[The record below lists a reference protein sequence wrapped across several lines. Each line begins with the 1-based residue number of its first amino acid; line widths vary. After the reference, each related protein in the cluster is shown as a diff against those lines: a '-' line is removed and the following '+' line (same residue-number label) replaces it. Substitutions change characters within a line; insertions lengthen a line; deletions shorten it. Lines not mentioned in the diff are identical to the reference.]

1 MGIIAYLYPFIKE
14 IKKMVRWGIAQNV
27 DDLRR
32 CTQVDSHIKI
42 KNVESFVVN

>member
-1 MGIIAYLYPFIKE
+1 
-14 IKKMVRWGIAQNV
+14 V

-42 KNVESFVVN
+42 KNVESFVVNWTITTYDTVLEFFQMSLKDS